1 MTILNETRLNT
12 DLCVVGGGLA
22 GICTAIA
29 AARHGIRVVLIHER
43 AMLGGNASSEIR
55 MWVCGARGR
64 NNRETGIVEEIM
76 LENLYRNPT
85 KNYFLWD
92 SILLDFVKREPNIQL
107 LLNTT
112 CMDAE
117 AEKGAFS
124 HGRTVRISR
133 VKAYQMTTQTFYTV
147 DAKYFADC
155 SGDSILAP
163 LTGAEFM
170 YGREAAEE
178 FGENTHVKERDS
190 MVMGMS
196 CLIQG
201 RETTKKVTYTP
212 SEFVTTPTDADVEN
226 RPMDIYDS
234 TENFWY
240 LELGGTEN
248 TITDAEK
255 TKDRLIPLALGTW
268 NYIKNSGK
276 YNADNWDL
284 EFLGFLPAKRESRR
298 MTGEYVISQ
307 RDISDNTVFS
317 DTVAFGGWPLDDHYP
332 AGYYHRGTPNTDFQ
346 TPAPYC
352 LPYRALYS
360 RNVENLFFAGRNISM
375 THTAMSSIR
384 VMATCGLLGQ
394 AVGTAAAIAC
404 KHHATP
410 HDVYLHH
417 LGTLQETLMN
427 DDCFLPHFQRR
438 LSPLCERTP
447 IRNGSDVLK
456 TGRDRPN
463 RIYGNEVCGFE
474 AENGQTLEYRFE
486 RLEQVGGIHMVF
498 DSDLNRDSLPGDFC
512 ERGHVTRANVLLE
525 SPQMHPPKPLCKAF
539 RLTVLT
545 ESGEEELLSV
555 SLNRLRSYHIP
566 LSKPVSAIRLT
577 VLENWG
583 DTPKTNL
590 VSFDFQ

>member
-1 MTILNETRLNT
+1 MLIEKQIKT

-29 AARHGIRVVLIHER
+29 AARHGTQVVLMHER

-85 KNYFLWD
+85 KNYFIWD
-92 SILLDFVKREPNIQL
+92 SILLDFVKREPNIRL

-112 CMDAE
+112 CMDAAVTE
-117 AEKGAFS
+117 GDFS
-124 HGRTVRISR
+124 YGRTRGIDW
-133 VKAYQMTTQTFYTV
+133 VKGYQMTTQTFYTV
-147 DAKYFADC
+147 TADYFADC
-155 SGDSILAP
+155 SGDSVLAP
-163 LTGAEFM
+163 LTGAEFR
-170 YGREAAEE
+170 YGREAADE
-178 FGENTHVKERDS
+178 FGEDTHVKEHDR

-201 RETTKKVTYTP
+201 RETNRKVEFIP
-212 SEFVTTPTDADVEN
+212 SERVTTPTDADVEN

-240 LELGGTEN
+240 LELGGMQD
-248 TITDAEK
+248 TIAQAEE
-255 TKDRLIPLALGTW
+255 TKDQLIPLALGTW

-284 EFLGFLPAKRESRR
+284 EFLGVLPAKRESRR
-298 MTGEYVISQ
+298 MCGEYTVSQ
-307 RDISDNTVFS
+307 RDISDNTVFP

-360 RNVENLFFAGRNISM
+360 KNVSNLLFAGRNISM

-394 AVGTAAAIAC
+394 AVGTAVSIAKKNAIP
-404 KHHATP
+404 P
-410 HDVYLHH
+410 HGVYLEH
-417 LGTLQETLMN
+417 LEELQQLLME
-427 DDCFLPHFQRR
+427 DDCFLPHFERR
-438 LSPLCERTP
+438 ISDLCQKASL
-447 IRNGSDVLK
+447 INGTDLLRS
-456 TGRDRPN
+456 GQDRAN
-463 RIYGNEVCGFE
+463 RIYGTE
-474 AENGQTLEYRFE
+474 AHSVKIPNGQTVEYR
-486 RLEQVGGIHMVF
+486 LEKDTPVQSVHLVF
-498 DSDLNRDSLPGDFC
+498 DSDLNRDTLPGDFC
-512 ERGHVTRANVLLE
+512 ERGHVTRANVLLS
-525 SPQMHPPKPLCKAF
+525 SPQMHPPKTLCKAF
-539 RLTVLT
+539 RLTAIIDGQ
-545 ESGEEELLSV
+545 EQELLSV
-555 SLNRLRSYHIP
+555 DCNRKRSYHIP
-566 LSKPVSAIRLT
+566 LQSPITAIRLT
-577 VLENWG
+577 MTENWSG
-583 DTPKTNL
+583 SAETEL
-590 VSFDFQ
+590 VSFDFN